1 MPDEAKKS
9 VLDVEPRTRAD
20 REFRLAYRSNLGRR
34 IEGERLRAVSD
45 EYLAE
50 LLGCCQDDKLR
61 QRIEDIVAAREMSP
75 RRSVWDAIKAFWRL

>member
-34 IEGERLRAVSD
+34 IEGERLRQASD
-45 EYLAE
+45 DYLAE
-50 LLGCCQDDKLR
+50 LLECASDEKLR
-61 QRIEDIVAAREMSP
+61 QRIEDIMAARALSP
-75 RRSVWDAIKAFWRL
+75 RRSIWGALKAFWRF